1 MGGASRGAGRGRRAL
16 LAALL
21 AAALAVAA
29 TAWHTLH
36 PARTRPDHAGAVL
49 VRAAPATTREVEA
62 VAVVKIIEL
71 VGESPNSWQEAVQNA
86 IQEAAKTVDHIT
98 GVEVLNAT
106 ANVRDNR
113 LTEYKANVK
122 VAFVVDSNRRGGA

>member
-1 MGGASRGAGRGRRAL
+1 M
-16 LAALL
+16 
-21 AAALAVAA
+21 
-29 TAWHTLH
+29 
-36 PARTRPDHAGAVL
+36 
-49 VRAAPATTREVEA
+49 
-62 VAVVKIIEL
+62 AVVKIIEL